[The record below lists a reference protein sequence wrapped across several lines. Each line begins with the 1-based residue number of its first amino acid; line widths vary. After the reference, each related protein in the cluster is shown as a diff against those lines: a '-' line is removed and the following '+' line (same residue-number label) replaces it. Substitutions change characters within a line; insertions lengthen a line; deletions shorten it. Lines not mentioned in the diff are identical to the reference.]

1 MCYLH
6 GSARRGRHKFPV
18 RWAKPVVVA
27 ASGVTPGEV
36 ASITAQT
43 GMGFSTAHCR
53 SVLRR
58 AARSKLWLANFKR
71 SHVDLKHTHRAGPR
85 SDSAGNCV
93 KLACN
98 PGIVYLLADM
108 RGD

>member
-6 GSARRGRHKFPV
+6 GTARRGRHKFPV

-27 ASGVTPGEV
+27 ASGVTPGAV

-43 GMGFSTAHCR
+43 GMRFSTAHCR

-71 SHVDLKHTHRAGPR
+71 SHVDLKHTHKPDR
-85 SDSAGNCV
+85 SDSTGNRV

-98 PGIVYLLADM
+98 PGIVYLLADT

>member
-6 GSARRGRHKFPV
+6 GTARRGRHKFPV

-27 ASGVTPGEV
+27 ASGVTPGAV

-43 GMGFSTAHCR
+43 GMRLPAAHCR

-71 SHVDLKHTHRAGPR
+71 SHA
-85 SDSAGNCV
+85 DS
-93 KLACN
+93 K
-98 PGIVYLLADM
+98 
-108 RGD
+108 RT